1 MTLLDPPVATP
12 PAITSRSR
20 TRALIGISLG
30 YFMVLLDMTVL
41 SVAEPD
47 LARSLGGSVAGL
59 QWTVSGYTVVFGALL
74 LTAGAVADRFGA
86 HRAFRVGIVGFGVGS
101 LLSAAAPNL
110 WTLVALRGLLG
121 VAAAACVP
129 ASMAMITRLFPIPAE
144 RARAVSVWAALS
156 GAALA
161 VGPLAGGLLVDA
173 YGWRSIFLINVPIA
187 ALTLA
192 LTAGR
197 AVRCP
202 RGERPIDRASQFV
215 VCVALGLATDA
226 LIAAG
231 SGSGTHAAGS
241 GAAAVLAALL
251 FVRAERRSPHPV
263 LPAAVLRSCATRS
276 ALLAGAAVNFAMTG
290 LLFVLPLLFRQNLH
304 MSPMRTGVAF
314 LPMTLPFAV
323 NPLLTGRIVARSGP
337 RAPMLAGLGLLT
349 SGCVVF
355 AVAVLAGFGYPVL
368 AIGLVCTGFGVSFAL
383 PALVGTVIATAP
395 EGTAGAAGGL
405 LNAVRQIGATVGVAA
420 MGAFVGVDGATGTH
434 DLAWALLLP
443 AALCAVMTVVVGRR
457 A

>member
-1 MTLLDPPVATP
+1 MC
-12 PAITSRSR
+12 
-20 TRALIGISLG
+20 G
-30 YFMVLLDMTVL
+30 
-41 SVAEPD
+41 
-47 LARSLGGSVAGL
+47 
-59 QWTVSGYTVVFGALL
+59 
-74 LTAGAVADRFGA
+74 
-86 HRAFRVGIVGFGVGS
+86 
-101 LLSAAAPNL
+101 
-110 WTLVALRGLLG
+110 
-121 VAAAACVP
+121 
-129 ASMAMITRLFPIPAE
+129 
-144 RARAVSVWAALS
+144 
-156 GAALA
+156 
-161 VGPLAGGLLVDA
+161 
-173 YGWRSIFLINVPIA
+173 
-187 ALTLA
+187 
-192 LTAGR
+192 
-197 AVRCP
+197 
-202 RGERPIDRASQFV
+202 
-215 VCVALGLATDA
+215 ALGLATDA

-241 GAAAVLAALL
+241 GAAAVLAALV

-263 LPAAVLRSCATRS
+263 LPAAVLRSRATRS

-323 NPLLTGRIVARSGP
+323 NPLLTGRILARSGP

-434 DLAWALLLP
+434 DPAWALLLP

>member
-1 MTLLDPPVATP
+1 MPLVDTPVATSH
-12 PAITSRSR
+12 AITSRSR

-121 VAAAACVP
+121 AAAAACVP

-144 RARAVSVWAALS
+144 RAKAVSVWAALS

-173 YGWRSIFLINVPIA
+173 YGWRAIFLVNVPIA

-202 RGERPIDRASQFV
+202 G
-215 VCVALGLATDA
+215 
-226 LIAAG
+226 AG
-231 SGSGTHAAGS
+231 GRSTGHPNSWCAGRW
-241 GAAAVLAALL
+241 AW
-251 FVRAERRSPHPV
+251 P
-263 LPAAVLRSCATRS
+263 
-276 ALLAGAAVNFAMTG
+276 
-290 LLFVLPLLFRQNLH
+290 
-304 MSPMRTGVAF
+304 PMR
-314 LPMTLPFAV
+314 
-323 NPLLTGRIVARSGP
+323 
-337 RAPMLAGLGLLT
+337 
-349 SGCVVF
+349 
-355 AVAVLAGFGYPVL
+355 
-368 AIGLVCTGFGVSFAL
+368 
-383 PALVGTVIATAP
+383 
-395 EGTAGAAGGL
+395 
-405 LNAVRQIGATVGVAA
+405 
-420 MGAFVGVDGATGTH
+420 
-434 DLAWALLLP
+434 
-443 AALCAVMTVVVGRR
+443 
-457 A
+457 